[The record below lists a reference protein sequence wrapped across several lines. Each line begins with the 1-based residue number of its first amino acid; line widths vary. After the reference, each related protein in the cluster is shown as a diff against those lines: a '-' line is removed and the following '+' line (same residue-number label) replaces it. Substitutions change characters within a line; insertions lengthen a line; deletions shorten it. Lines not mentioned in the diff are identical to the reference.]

1 LGSVLVVA
9 LVAILLATPARGEEK
24 PRTEVDLLRAE
35 VAELKA
41 TVEKLAEQLE
51 KANQR
56 VSWLEKVVAPV
67 HGGQFQ
73 ANREKKE
80 SQRQEVPEMLNMTER
95 AMMIDALQH
104 ELRWPHLPIMSDS
117 VKWELRLDE
126 TPPRY
131 EPQK

>member
-9 LVAILLATPARGEEK
+9 LVAILLATPAWGEEK

-56 VSWLEKVVAPV
+56 VNSIE
-67 HGGQFQ
+67 
-73 ANREKKE
+73 
-80 SQRQEVPEMLNMTER
+80 TEN
-95 AMMIDALQH
+95 
-104 ELRWPHLPIMSDS
+104 P
-117 VKWELRLDE
+117 
-126 TPPRY
+126 
-131 EPQK
+131 